1 MIYLII
7 GSIVILF
14 IAVLLFVQVNR
25 KNINLQ
31 QEQKKKE
38 QIEEKIESLNL
49 QLQDQRKDL
58 EVVNNL
64 IQQRN
69 SNIDKINALTEEK
82 EIHYVNLLTK
92 IDKLKQESNKF
103 YNEQKLIIEEQL
115 SKFKEVSLQAAENY
129 FDSLEKNYQHADA
142 VHMQKMTRLKEEQDA
157 AAASLNKIIQT
168 RNQAHA
174 ALLKQRQIKEN
185 KDNYRLSPSISDL
198 QDIHSLERIKQTLHK
213 PRVLSMLIW
222 QTFWQPIA
230 KKQFPLILKDKTK
243 MGIYKITNLKT
254 DQAYIG
260 QSVDI
265 YKRWSQHCKAG
276 LGIDTP
282 VGNKLYKAIQE
293 YGLEN
298 FTFQLLCQCQKQQL
312 DEKERYFIEL
322 YQADTFGYNSTIGNK

>member
-69 SNIDKINALTEEK
+69 SNIDKINALAEEK

>member
-7 GSIVILF
+7 GSVVILF

-31 QEQKKKE
+31 QEQKKKK

-58 EVVNNL
+58 EIVNNL

-129 FDSLEKNYQHADA
+129 FDSLEKDYQHADA

-157 AAASLNKIIQT
+157 AAASLNKIVQT

-174 ALLKQRQIKEN
+174 ALLKQKQIKEN

>member
-31 QEQKKKE
+31 QEQKKKK

-64 IQQRN
+64 IQQRS

-82 EIHYVNLLTK
+82 ENHYINLLIK

-129 FDSLEKNYQHADA
+129 FDSLEKDYQHADA
-142 VHMQKMTRLKEEQDA
+142 VHMQKMARLKEEQDA
-157 AAASLNKIIQT
+157 AAASLNKIVQT
-168 RNQAHA
+168 RNQAYA